1 MEPIDRRTASR
12 PTRERSVRERPTR
25 ERPTPERSV
34 RELASVLDSSGLA
47 VTPLGPDRPL
57 VLASPVI
64 LDPLEPSRS
73 VPGGLL
79 LGVGVAADSAGPALR
94 EAARAGYAAVVLKG
108 SVSPQD
114 RSGTTA
120 RLSAEADAAGIAVL
134 VVEGELSWRQLD
146 TLLESA
152 LGAVAEAGEAP
163 TALGAGDLFALAN
176 AIAAMVGGATTIENL
191 QEEVLAYSTLPGQP
205 IDLDRQQGILGRQV
219 PHLPENAAQYASVF
233 RARGAVRIP
242 GEGEALGRLAVAV
255 RAGNE
260 PLGSVWVVDPGE
272 DLPDEAATALE
283 RGADLAAL
291 HLLRARSGRD
301 LARLRRAEG
310 LRRLIHGDDDAALVA
325 RHLNLG
331 LRPPFAVLAFEA
343 DLPAGAE
350 AVTLTRLTDLVSTM
364 TESQRRGTWCVGE
377 DGAVYAVLSEVS
389 AKEGPLLRTLARRVI
404 DRASTALGVRLRAAL
419 GTSVDSAPAI
429 VASRHS
435 ADQALLLLDPEGKGP
450 EGDGFVRAADLH
462 SRLSLLELGAFLQ
475 TKEQL
480 VSPAA
485 QEMASYDTRN
495 GSEYATTLLAYLESG
510 RDSALAAA
518 ALSLHQNTL
527 RYRLKRIRELFDVD
541 LSHADDVLLLWI
553 SLRVKRTG

>member
-12 PTRERSVRERPTR
+12 SGR
-25 ERPTPERSV
+25 ERSV

-47 VTPLGPDRPL
+47 VTSLGPDRPL

-64 LDPLEPSRS
+64 LDPLEPSQS

-94 EAARAGYAAVVLKG
+94 EAARAGYAAVVLKETANSEG
-108 SVSPQD
+108 RPEAI
-114 RSGTTA
+114 A
-120 RLSAEADAAGIAVL
+120 RLSAEADVAGIAVL

-152 LGAVAEAGEAP
+152 LGAVAEAGDAP

-191 QEEVLAYSTLPGQP
+191 QEEVLAYSTLPDQP

-219 PHLPENAAQYASVF
+219 PHLPENAAQYAAVF

-242 GEGEALGRLAVAV
+242 GTGEALGRLAVAV

-260 PLGSVWVVDPGE
+260 PLGSVWVVDPGG

-325 RHLNLG
+325 RRLNLG

-343 DLPAGAE
+343 GLPAGAE
-350 AVTLTRLTDLVSTM
+350 AVTLTRLTDLVSTLV
-364 TESQRRGTWCVGE
+364 ESQRRGTWCVEEG
-377 DGAVYAVLSEVS
+377 GVVYAVLGEVS
-389 AKEGPLLRTLARRVI
+389 AKDGQLIRTLARRVR
-404 DRASTALGVRLRAAL
+404 DRASRALGVTLRAAL
-419 GTSVDSAPAI
+419 GASVDSAAAI

-435 ADQALLLLDPEGKGP
+435 ADQALLLLDPEG
-450 EGDGFVRAADLH
+450 EEGFVRAADLH
-462 SRLSLLELGAFLQ
+462 SRLSLLEIGAFLQ
-475 TKEQL
+475 TKERL
-480 VSPAA
+480 VAPAA
-485 QEMASYDTRN
+485 QEMASYDTSN
-495 GSEYATTLLAYLESG
+495 GSEYAKTLLAYLESG
-510 RDSALAAA
+510 RDSALTAA

-527 RYRLKRIRELFDVD
+527 RYRLKRIRDLFDVD

-553 SLRVKRTG
+553 SLRAMQTG